1 MYFVNFN
8 AILLIYWDT
17 RACILDLIQEVLL
30 NTYVL
35 FISETVTLPKDEVAF
50 MQQWMLQQQKQHE
63 ETLVSVYLHFAIF
76 KHFMFC
82 CCSCQTFS
90 VKPSFS

>member
-1 MYFVNFN
+1 MDF
-8 AILLIYWDT
+8 
-17 RACILDLIQEVLL
+17 IQEVLL

-63 ETLVSVYLHFAIF
+63 ETLVSVYLHFTIF
-76 KHFMFC
+76 KHFMFLLLLLVLC
-82 CCSCQTFS
+82 PFFE
-90 VKPSFS
+90 SFSSFTSASLDQL